1 MILFETID
9 NLGFRFWEENEA
21 GELWYIHPDLP
32 DEIVLI
38 GLEITETDHF
48 NEPIEGFEGK
58 FVNKDTDDEWD
69 AVTSQ
74 DVETFLR
81 KFQLQRARSLGL
93 DPSMPDQFNQA
104 YFFTSRESLENTEY
118 YRALR
123 EFFSTVEIYD
133 RNPLQDHDQMM
144 VVFTRKASVL
154 PGEYSIELEE
164 SPDGLQVISCRKL

>member
-1 MILFETID
+1 
-9 NLGFRFWEENEA
+9 
-21 GELWYIHPDLP
+21 LWYIHPDLP

-93 DPSMPDQFNQA
+93 DPSMPDQFNP
-104 YFFTSRESLENTEY
+104 SLF
-118 YRALR
+118 LH
-123 EFFSTVEIYD
+123 
-133 RNPLQDHDQMM
+133 L
-144 VVFTRKASVL
+144 TRIAGK
-154 PGEYSIELEE
+154 Y
-164 SPDGLQVISCRKL
+164 